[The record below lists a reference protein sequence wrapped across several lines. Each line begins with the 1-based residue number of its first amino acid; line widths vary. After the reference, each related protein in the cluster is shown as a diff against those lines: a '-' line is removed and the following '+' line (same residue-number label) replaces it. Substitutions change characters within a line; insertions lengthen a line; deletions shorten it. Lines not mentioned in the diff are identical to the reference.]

1 MPAANRIDAI
11 KFIGLWGAH
20 YTINNYSK
28 EPPKIVLVIFFG
40 PYSNKSPAQTR
51 ADPTGESGRSPQSR
65 VPVIDPILLASW
77 PKEPLLEVVINEHSR
92 S

>member
-28 EPPKIVLVIFFG
+28 EPPKIVLVIFSA
-40 PYSNKSPAQTR
+40 PIVTR
-51 ADPTGESGRSPQSR
+51 AQHKHE
-65 VPVIDPILLASW
+65 PILRGRVA
-77 PKEPLLEVVINEHSR
+77 EVLSLVFR
-92 S
+92 